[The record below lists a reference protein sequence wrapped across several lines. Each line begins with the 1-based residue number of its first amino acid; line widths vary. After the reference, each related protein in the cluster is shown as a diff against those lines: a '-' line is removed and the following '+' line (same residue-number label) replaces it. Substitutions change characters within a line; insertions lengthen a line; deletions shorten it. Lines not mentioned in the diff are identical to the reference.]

1 MDVITVRLAS
11 SVRPRPCDPAGHEL
25 EVGESCLVDYE
36 GTVEFGTV
44 VAPVF
49 ANPHYAASARLPR
62 LLRRATVE
70 DEEAFSRKAIA
81 ERDATA
87 YCRERIAERRLAM
100 KLGKV
105 EQQLDGR
112 KLTFHFTSEGRV
124 DFRDLVRDLAARFH
138 TRVELRQ
145 IGDREDAGMRGGMG
159 PCGHSLCC
167 SSFLKKFDPISIK
180 MAKSQG
186 LSLNP
191 SKISGMCGRLMC
203 CLKYEYDPDAR
214 PPKKGGG
221 CSGCSVKNGPATEGG
236 PPGGLPVVS

>member
-1 MDVITVRLAS
+1 MDVVTIRLAS
-11 SVRPRPCDPAGHEL
+11 SVRPRPCDPGGHDL
-25 EVGESCLVDYE
+25 EVGESCLVDHD

-44 VAPVF
+44 VAPVL
-49 ANPHYAASARLPR
+49 ANPHWSPGARLPR
-62 LLRRATVE
+62 VLRRATIE
-70 DEEAFSRKAIA
+70 DEEAFARKSIA
-81 ERDATA
+81 ERDAAA
-87 YCRERIAERRLAM
+87 YCRDRIAELRLSM

-112 KLTFHFTSEGRV
+112 RLTFHFTAEGRI
-124 DFRDLVRDLAARFH
+124 DFRDLVRDLAGRFH

-145 IGDREDAGMRGGMG
+145 VGDREDAGMRGGMG

-180 MAKSQG
+180 MAKAQG

-203 CLKYEYDPDAR
+203 CLKYEYDPEAG

-221 CSGCSVKNGPATEGG
+221 CSGCHVKSG
-236 PPGGLPVVS
+236 PPPDGLPVVS

>member
-1 MDVITVRLAS
+1 MDVVTIRLAS

-25 EVGESCLVDYE
+25 EVGESCLVDHE

-44 VAPVF
+44 VSPVL
-49 ANPHYAASARLPR
+49 ANPFWSPGARLPR
-62 LLRRATVE
+62 VLRRATIE
-70 DEEAFSRKAIA
+70 DEEAFARKSIA
-81 ERDATA
+81 ERG
-87 YCRERIAERRLAM
+87 LSM

-112 KLTFHFTSEGRV
+112 KLTFHFTAEGRV

-167 SSFLKKFDPISIK
+167 SSFLRKFDPISIK

-203 CLKYEYDPDAR
+203 CLKYEYDPEAR
-214 PPKKGGG
+214 PPRKGGG
-221 CSGCSVKNGPATEGG
+221 CSGCSVKGG
-236 PPGGLPVVS
+236 PPPDGLPVVS